1 MTAQMPSFGD
11 NGRLGNQI
19 FQYFF
24 MLILRDHYKI
34 DVRLPVPPVDWI
46 FNFDHS
52 LAQPLRDNA
61 REIKLD
67 RIHRLIDLDSIA
79 HFIRDEMSATGVVDI
94 VGYFQ
99 QHTSIYAQHQNIFHQ
114 AFSLA
119 SSYTQP
125 IDAALSSALTTAGLG
140 ANAALIAVHIRRGDY
155 LNIVNHPIL
164 WPVDISQYAI
174 EVQRIKATGLQNAA
188 VYIASD
194 DVDYCKQMS
203 SLFGGLPVI
212 TRDNLVLTNVSDTLI
227 DFHIMSKANV
237 LIASNST
244 FSLAAG
250 MLNQTAKIMTRPIGP
265 LSGFSAFDPWNTDV
279 LVSVC

>member
-1 MTAQMPSFGD
+1 MTAQMPDFGD

-24 MLILRDHYKI
+24 MLVLRDHYKFDI
-34 DVRLPVPPVDWI
+34 RLPFPPQEWI
-46 FNFDHS
+46 FDFDTS
-52 LAQPLRDNA
+52 LAQPFKGNA

-67 RIHRLIDLDSIA
+67 RIHRLIDLDAIA
-79 HFIRDEMSATGVVDI
+79 SFIQQEMAATGVVDLA
-94 VGYFQ
+94 GYFQ
-99 QHTSIYAQHQNIFHQ
+99 QHTSIYAKHQHLFQQI
-114 AFSLA
+114 FSL
-119 SSYTQP
+119 SPDRTNP
-125 IDAALSSALTTAGLG
+125 IDTALHSALAEEGLRG
-140 ANAALIAVHIRRGDY
+140 NTALIAVHIRRGDY
-155 LNIVNHPIL
+155 LNIINHPIL

-174 EVQRIKATGLQNAA
+174 EVQRIKATGLQNAV

-212 TRDNLVLTNVSDTLI
+212 TRDNLVLGNVSDTLV

-244 FSLAAG
+244 FSLAAA